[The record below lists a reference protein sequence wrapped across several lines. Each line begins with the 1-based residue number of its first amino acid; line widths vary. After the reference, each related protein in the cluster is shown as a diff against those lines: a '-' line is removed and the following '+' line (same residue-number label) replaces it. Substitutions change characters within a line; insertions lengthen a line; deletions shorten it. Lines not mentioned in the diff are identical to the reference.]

1 MDISDADIA
10 ELAALLDQGRDAWIN
25 GRPQWEDPGSPI
37 SQADDATIFGPFG
50 GVAPNGQPPRVRPD
64 AQRQIASMFRGGSG
78 STEVLRTIV
87 EGDLFVVLYVDR
99 STVEFGQGDEGPWTL
114 RVTEVFRREPR
125 QWVRLHRH
133 ADPLVRFRDL
143 ATTRK
148 LMG

>member
-25 GRPQWEDPGSPI
+25 GRPQWEDPESPM

-50 GVAPNGQPPRVRPD
+50 GVAPNGLPPRVRPD

-114 RVTEVFRREPR
+114 RVTEVFRREPG